1 MPTVYLYSRTS
12 TIKQESS
19 LEQQMAV
26 LVPFCQSKGFTEYVS
41 LVDGDTS
48 AGKPILQR
56 PSGSKL
62 AALQK
67 GDSIICCK
75 IDRMTRDIVNGSAML
90 KRWTKLGVN
99 IYFLNIS
106 QEPIDMNNSNTKFQV
121 HVLILA
127 AELEKDNTSERTKTN
142 LTHRKKTGKIHASA
156 NYGWDNIGQRDNK
169 NKLINGEKV
178 RNEKEQSVIS
188 DIKEYRRLNYS
199 LNWIANKLNLDKIPS
214 KKGGKWHAK
223 TVQDVLDNSLNNIES
238 V

>member
-12 TIKQESS
+12 TAKQDSS

-26 LVPFCQSKGFTEYVS
+26 LVPFCQSKGFIEYVS

-67 GDSIICCK
+67 GDSVICCK

-90 KRWTKLGVN
+90 KRWTKLGIN

-106 QEPIDMNNSNTKFQV
+106 QEPIDMTNSNTKFQV

-142 LTHRKKTGKIHASA
+142 LSHRKNTGKIHAAA
-156 NYGWDNIGQRDNK
+156 NYGWDNIGERDSK

-178 RNEKEQSVIS
+178 INETEQAVIRKMKELKHLKTSFNGIAR
-188 DIKEYRRLNYS
+188 YLND
-199 LNWIANKLNLDKIPS
+199 NNIPS
-214 KKGGKWHAK
+214 KQGGLWSAK
-223 TVQDVLDNSLNNIES
+223 TVIGVFKNSLNNS
-238 V
+238 